1 MAFFTFVGVR
11 DQNLYSIAHGGDEN
25 SIWDVILECKDDVFR
40 GDVGVIRVYGRLTR
54 VKFWLE
60 SASSSSSLWSEVGTP
75 KIIPLLMAAVLLGK
89 ELLIF

>member
-60 SASSSSSLWSEVGTP
+60 RAASSSSSWSEVATSKMMPFLIAG
-75 KIIPLLMAAVLLGK
+75 ALLGGRMSR
-89 ELLIF
+89 